1 MISYFNSIRY
11 RTTTI
16 FIVTFF
22 GLMIFC
28 GCKKWSHNGH
38 LDGMWQV
45 MEVTYADSLI
55 EFPKD
60 ARFYYNFYL
69 HTFQLSTYNDRP
81 EGLIGN
87 MTYESH
93 QDRLYLDFP
102 RIREGSVSKKWLD
115 MLVYWG
121 VPQSG
126 EMDVN
131 IRQLSSSRL
140 VMQYDS
146 VVIVCRK
153 F

>member
-1 MISYFNSIRY
+1 MTSKSSSIRY
-11 RTTTI
+11 RFTTI
-16 FIVTFF
+16 FVVACLAYPFF
-22 GLMIFC
+22 S
-28 GCKKWSHNGH
+28 GCKNWSHNGY

-55 EFPKD
+55 EFPEN

-69 HTFQLSTYNDRP
+69 HTFQLSTNNDRP

-87 MTYESH
+87 MTYETH
-93 QDRLYLDFP
+93 QDRLYLELP
-102 RIREGSVSKKWLD
+102 RIQEGRVSKKWLD

-121 VPQSG
+121 VSKSG

-131 IRQLSSSRL
+131 IRQLSPSRL
-140 VMQYDS
+140 VMEYDS